1 MNYSAFNTTKDHAYN
16 IRRALEYLR
25 AHGENSL
32 EFDRGVYEIYPDLAS
47 EGIYCTSNH
56 GVNGFK
62 RIAVLLKDMKDF
74 TIDGGGSEFVMRG
87 IINPIV
93 VDSCENITIRNI
105 KLSTPDSFTV
115 DGEVTE
121 VDEQGFS
128 LRVDTTQKL
137 STSTVPTGR
146 LGVGEGDN
154 LCYFHGFIEA
164 LPDKSKL
171 RSGVGDFWM
180 RPDYLCGIV
189 KKDEKGYDLRFTTP
203 GYSPVK
209 GNHIVLMSG
218 RRDAACILLDHSR
231 NIIIEDYTAYSGLG
245 MGILAQKCENVSVSH
260 MKTECKPDRYF
271 SLNAD
276 ATHFVNC
283 RGRVSVT
290 DSDFSGQLDD
300 ALNVHGVYTR
310 ILAVDGRV
318 LTVKYMHSQAKG
330 LDIFDKGDRIRIVSP
345 DSLLPK
351 GEYQVENLEILNNE
365 TTLLTLDRPV
375 EAIPGDDC
383 ENISW
388 MPEVE
393 FCGNHV
399 AFNRARGILLASG
412 ARTVISGNYF
422 NTSGGAILFESN
434 GEYWFESG
442 ATNDVVITGN
452 FFDNC
457 HYGSWSRAVIDAVP
471 RAKAEDGR
479 FFHGRIEITG
489 NRFVSCHAAP
499 IKLDNVSEVIVREN
513 LLEDTSADC
522 GFVHCGRVVCDIP
535 VGTEI

>member
-1 MNYSAFNTTKDHAYN
+1 M
-16 IRRALEYLR
+16 
-25 AHGENSL
+25 
-32 EFDRGVYEIYPDLAS
+32 
-47 EGIYCTSNH
+47 
-56 GVNGFK
+56 
-62 RIAVLLKDMKDF
+62 
-74 TIDGGGSEFVMRG
+74 
-87 IINPIV
+87 
-93 VDSCENITIRNI
+93 
-105 KLSTPDSFTV
+105 
-115 DGEVTE
+115 
-121 VDEQGFS
+121 
-128 LRVDTTQKL
+128 
-137 STSTVPTGR
+137 
-146 LGVGEGDN
+146 
-154 LCYFHGFIEA
+154 
-164 LPDKSKL
+164 
-171 RSGVGDFWM
+171 
-180 RPDYLCGIV
+180 
-189 KKDEKGYDLRFTTP
+189 
-203 GYSPVK
+203 
-209 GNHIVLMSG
+209 
-218 RRDAACILLDHSR
+218 
-231 NIIIEDYTAYSGLG
+231 
-245 MGILAQKCENVSVSH
+245 
-260 MKTECKPDRYF
+260 
-271 SLNAD
+271 
-276 ATHFVNC
+276 
-283 RGRVSVT
+283 T

-399 AFNRARGILLASG
+399 AFNRARGILLAAG

-522 GFVHCGRVVCDIP
+522 GFVHCGRVICDIP
-535 VGTEI
+535 AGTEI